1 MCAARNPYEYY
12 VGGCLPDDAL
22 TYVERKADTEL
33 YEALKR
39 GDFCYV
45 LNSRQMG
52 KSSLRVRTM
61 RRLQNEGIA
70 CAGVDLTAIGTTN
83 IDPDQW
89 YAGVIYDILSGLEL
103 LDTFNLDQLDKWW
116 TQHRLLPC
124 VHRFSQFI
132 EEVLLKLIRQNIVI
146 FFDEIDSLL
155 QLNFRHDFL
164 LAIQACYEKRA
175 QTPGYRRL
183 TFALLGVATPSDLM
197 RDSRQN
203 FSIGLAIELCG
214 FKRHEATPL
223 AWGLV
228 GKVSNPQAVIE
239 EVLEWT
245 GGQPFLTQKLCQL
258 IVQASG
264 VSSGECVTGTEARG
278 HKSGELWNSPQSKIP
293 NPKSQI
299 AEWIEQLVRKQL
311 IENWEATDNPEHLRT
326 IRDRIL
332 RSPKRTRLIRLY
344 QQIWRQGEVAAHD
357 TPEEMELRL
366 SGLVVKRQGK
376 LRVYNRIYQ
385 SVFVPPPPPA
395 PPPPPPPPGEE
406 HLFTHL
412 RECVQTERPTQLLNR
427 FRLLFIDGCGYPD
440 REIVA
445 TLDRI
450 TASGW
455 AEQEFN
461 NILNRCC
468 YILVNHWLV
477 NPKHHG
483 AIVQLVALLK
493 SPSLSVEQSPS
504 SRRLRE
510 LVQLFVKSEQY
521 SDLERLAIS
530 LDPNSTA
537 SEGAGSRLSEL
548 ISHYPYLYAHCLMRK
563 GSCAEHQQVI
573 RQLQAQKQRQLAI
586 NLYKYTMYLMRY
598 SHPSDRQG
606 SSIIQP
612 IPNPTRLSD
621 ENLYLALRQ
630 FVGKVDGS
638 HTYRDLARHFLAHTS
653 RTPCYREFKK
663 DLYEYLIAS
672 IKPEYGRH
680 QFNQRLARYLENTL
694 SNLDAQRVNNFLL
707 VETCRQLF
715 NFLVASP
722 RQPEH
727 LFFIDL
733 VDNNTSL
740 STTGLLLKLALLSRQ
755 AKPHL
760 EQRFSILFNHYESQS
775 IDNIQWFSE
784 SLENLNIAFVTN
796 FGAVDLSFINT
807 L

>member
-12 VGGCLPDDAL
+12 VGGCLPVDAL

-39 GDFCYV
+39 GEFCYV

-132 EEVLLKLIRQNIVI
+132 EEVLLKLIRQNIII

-164 LAIQACYEKRA
+164 LAIQACYNKRA
-175 QTPGYRRL
+175 QTSGYRRL

-197 RDSRQN
+197 RDSQWI
-203 FSIGLAIELCG
+203 FSIGRAIELCG
-214 FKRHEATPL
+214 FKLHEATPL

-264 VSSGECVTGTEARG
+264 
-278 HKSGELWNSPQSKIP
+278 ELWNNPQSKIP

-299 AEWIEQLVRKQL
+299 AEWIEHFVHKQL

-332 RSPKRTRLIRLY
+332 RSSRRNMLIRLY
-344 QQIWRQGEVAAHD
+344 QQIWRQGEVTAHD
-357 TPEEMELRL
+357 TLVEMELRL
-366 SGLVVKRQGK
+366 SGLVVKQQGK

-385 SVFVPPPPPA
+385 SVFVPPKPPPPAPA
-395 PPPPPPPPGEE
+395 PPPPPDAEKR
-406 HLFTHL
+406 LFTHL
-412 RECVQTERPTQLLNR
+412 LDCVQRERPTQLLNR

-445 TLDRI
+445 ALDSI
-450 TASGW
+450 TASCLV
-455 AEQEFN
+455 EQEFN
-461 NILNRCC
+461 NFLNRCC
-468 YILVNHWLV
+468 YILINHWLV
-477 NPKHHG
+477 NSKHHE
-483 AIVQLVALLK
+483 AIVKLVALLK

-521 SDLERLAIS
+521 RDLEDLAKS
-530 LDPNSTA
+530 LDPNSAA
-537 SEGAGSRLSEL
+537 SEGAGRRLSEL
-548 ISHYPYLYAHCLMRK
+548 ISHYPYLYAHCLMRQ
-563 GSCAEHQQVI
+563 GSSTQHQQTI
-573 RQLQAQKQRQLAI
+573 RRLQAQKQRQLAI
-586 NLYKYTMYLMRY
+586 HLSQYATYLVRQNQ
-598 SHPSDRQG
+598 SDRQT

-612 IPNPTRLSD
+612 IPNPTRLSND
-621 ENLYLALRQ
+621 NLCLALRQ
-630 FVGKVDGS
+630 FVGKVDGF
-638 HTYRDLARHFLAHTS
+638 HTYRDLAQLFLAHTL
-653 RTPCYREFKK
+653 RTPCYGEFKK
-663 DLYEYLIAS
+663 DLYDYLIAS

-680 QFNQRLARYLENTL
+680 QFNQRLAKHLENTL
-694 SNLDAQRVNNFLL
+694 SNLNSQRVNNFLL

-715 NFLVASP
+715 NFLVANP

-733 VDNNTSL
+733 VDNNGSL
-740 STTGLLLKLALLSRQ
+740 STTGLLLKIALLSHQ
-755 AKPHL
+755 VKPHL
-760 EQRFSILFNHYESQS
+760 EQRFSILFNHYESQT
-775 IDNIQWFSE
+775 IDNILWFHE
-784 SLENLNIAFVTN
+784 SLENLNIALVTN
-796 FGAVDLSFINT
+796 FGDVDLSFMSK
-807 L
+807 LF